1 MIVINE
7 ILNIILYVFFN
18 IPGITGIKIRQVI
31 LKFFFLETQAKII
44 LHQSAEIRSIKNIN
58 FEGLVSF
65 QKRCFISAVNAK
77 LIIGKNT
84 HFNLEN
90 LVIADG
96 GEITIGSNCI
106 FGPRVIMRSV
116 NHKYENKNI
125 NIIDQGHK
133 YNKILIED
141 DVWIGAGSI
150 ILPGSIIRRGSVI
163 SAGSVVRGETESYG
177 VYSSYGD
184 LKKIRSRS

>member
-1 MIVINE
+1 M
-7 ILNIILYVFFN
+7 
-18 IPGITGIKIRQVI
+18 
-31 LKFFFLETQAKII
+31 
-44 LHQSAEIRSIKNIN
+44 
-58 FEGLVSF
+58 
-65 QKRCFISAVNAK
+65 NAK

-106 FGPRVIMRSV
+106 FFFLVIMRSV